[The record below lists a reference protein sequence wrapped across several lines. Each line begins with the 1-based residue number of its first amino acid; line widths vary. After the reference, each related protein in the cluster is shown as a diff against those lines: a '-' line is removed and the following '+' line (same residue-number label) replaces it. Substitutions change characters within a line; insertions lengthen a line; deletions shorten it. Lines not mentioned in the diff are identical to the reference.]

1 MNGDAFQLLVERGEV
16 VAVRAAL
23 AADAGLAN
31 RRIRWHLNQDNESD
45 PLHYVSDCVGNNGLS
60 DATAAAIAGAL
71 LDAGAELEGS
81 AGSEPPLI
89 AAASLGAEAVAGVLI
104 AAGANIEAHAIFGAR
119 ALHWAAW
126 TGALR
131 TVERLVAVG
140 AELEPICTRFGATPL
155 FWAVH
160 GYGPHGPKQKQ
171 DQLAAARCLIDAGAR
186 AQVSNKH
193 GLSAIELA
201 KSCARDDMYV
211 LLRDACD
218 A

>member
-1 MNGDAFQLLVERGEV
+1 MSADAFRQLVEQGDV
-16 VAVRAAL
+16 AAVRAAL
-23 AADAGLAN
+23 AADPRLAN
-31 RRIRWHLNQDNESD
+31 SPIRWHLNQDNESD
-45 PLHYVSDCVGNNGLS
+45 PLHYVSDCVGNGWLNDDS
-60 DATAAAIAGAL
+60 AAAIAIAL

-81 AGSEPPLI
+81 AGSESPLI

-104 AAGANIEAHAIFGAR
+104 AAGANSEAHSIFGAR

-131 TVERLVAVG
+131 TVERLVAGG
-140 AELEPICTRFGATPL
+140 AELEPACTEFGATPL

-160 GYGPHGPKQKQ
+160 GYGPRGPKQKK
-171 DQLAAARCLIDAGAR
+171 DQLGAAQCLIGAGASVR
-186 AQVSNKH
+186 VANRH

-211 LLRDACD
+211 LLRDA
-218 A
+218 AAA